1 LDDIIALYE
10 EVLAEHR
17 AAGPPDADA
26 EGRAA
31 ADYLRWAQTDLS
43 RERESFKNSAV
54 IRLRDRVLAA
64 PLLGPT
70 ARALSRRL
78 SR

>member
-1 LDDIIALYE
+1 MT
-10 EVLAEHR
+10 AE
-17 AAGPPDADA
+17 
-26 EGRAA
+26 
-31 ADYLRWAQTDLS
+31 YLRWAQIDLS

-54 IRLRDRVLAA
+54 IRLRDRLLAA

-70 ARALSRRL
+70 ARALARRL